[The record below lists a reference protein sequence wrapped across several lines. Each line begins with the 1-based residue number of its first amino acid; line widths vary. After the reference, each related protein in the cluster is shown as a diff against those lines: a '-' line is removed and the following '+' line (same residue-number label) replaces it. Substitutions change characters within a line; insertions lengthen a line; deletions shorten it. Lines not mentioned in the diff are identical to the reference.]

1 MWTVEVEFFAM
12 MSVPVISRK
21 QYYKYIF
28 NIKLQGVRAYKSS
41 TVSSQLGNIFYCVFN
56 RNCLSVLV
64 YTLILEF
71 IR

>member
-1 MWTVEVEFFAM
+1 MWTVEVKFFAM

-28 NIKLQGVRAYKSS
+28 KIKLQGVRAYKSS
-41 TVSSQLGNIFYCVFN
+41 IVSSQLGKIFYCVFN

-64 YTLILEF
+64 YTLILEL